1 MKKEIHPANYR
12 PVLFIDNGDG
22 TEFIIPSTVK
32 TEEKAVAKTDKK
44 EYPVYRMEISSA
56 THPFYTGQ
64 EKTLDAAGRVERF
77 KQKQAKAT
85 PKKAKSISKKVS
97 EAETGA

>member
-12 PVLFIDNGDG
+12 PVLFVDSSDG

-32 TEEKAVAKTDKK
+32 TEETGKAKSDKK
-44 EYPVYRMEISSA
+44 EYPIYRVEISSA

-64 EKTLDAAGRVERF
+64 EKTLDSAGRVERF
-77 KQKQAKAT
+77 KQKQAKAA
-85 PKKAKSISKKVS
+85 PKKAPKAKKS
-97 EAETGA
+97 A

>member
-12 PVLFIDNGDG
+12 PVLFVDSSDG

-32 TEEKAVAKTDKK
+32 TEEVGVSKTDKK
-44 EYPVYRMEISSA
+44 EYPIFRVEISSA

-64 EKTLDAAGRVERF
+64 EKTLDTAGRVDRF
-77 KQKQAKAT
+77 RQKQQKAA
-85 PKKAKSISKKVS
+85 PKKAKKS
-97 EAETGA
+97 A

>member
-1 MKKEIHPANYR
+1 MKKGIHPDTYR
-12 PVLFIDNGDG
+12 PVLFIDNSDG

-32 TEEKAVAKTDKK
+32 TSETAKAKSDKK
-44 EYPVYRMEISSA
+44 EYPVYRLEISSA

-64 EKTLDAAGRVERF
+64 EKTLDSAGRVERF

-85 PKKAKSISKKVS
+85 PKKAKKS
-97 EAETGA
+97 A